1 MIKNIVF
8 DFGDIFINLNKV
20 AVYEHLARFGYSE
33 LTAEMD
39 RIAKAYEVGNMNSE
53 EFISELN
60 TLIPNASHS
69 EITTAWNS
77 ILLDFPESRLRFLE
91 QLQKGNSHRLFL
103 LSNTNEL
110 HISWVKEAMGIARWN
125 RFKACFEKF
134 YLSHEIHMR
143 KPNTE
148 IFDFVLK
155 ENKLVPN
162 ETLFIDDTQ
171 ENTDAAASI
180 GIQTWHLIVGSEDV
194 TDLKTKL

>member
-33 LTAEMD
+33 LTPEMD
-39 RIAKAYEVGNMNSE
+39 RIAKAYEVGNMSSE
-53 EFISELN
+53 KFISELN
-60 TLIPNASHS
+60 KLIPNASRS

-91 QLQKGNSHRLFL
+91 QLQKENSHRLFL

-110 HISWVKEAMGIARWN
+110 HISWVKEAMGIERWN

-148 IFDFVLK
+148 IFDFVLE

-171 ENTDAAASI
+171 ENTDAAAYI

>member
-33 LTAEMD
+33 LTPEMD
-39 RIAKAYEVGNMNSE
+39 RIAKAYEVGNMSSE
-53 EFISELN
+53 KFISELN
-60 TLIPNASHS
+60 KLIPNASRS

-91 QLQKGNSHRLFL
+91 QLQKENSHRLFL

-110 HISWVKEAMGIARWN
+110 HISWVKEAMGIERWN

-180 GIQTWHLIVGSEDV
+180 DIQTWHLIVGSEDV